1 MSEEPPSPSV
11 EIAVVVQDSAWCE
24 ALRESAELARR
35 AARAALR
42 QQYGVR
48 ARSAEPGA
56 PRAESAMA
64 ASELTV
70 VLADDRLLRRLNR
83 EYRGQ
88 DRATNVLSF
97 AGLDG
102 PSELRPEAPRLLGD
116 VVLARETVFREARA
130 QSKTPGEHLSHLVV
144 HGVLHL
150 LGFDHETEAQAQSM
164 EAVECAVLA
173 GLGIADPYGM
183 RQAPFPARGRP
194 GSGND

>member
-1 MSEEPPSPSV
+1 MSEEPPSPST

-24 ALRESAELARR
+24 ILQEAVDVARR

-42 QQYGVR
+42 QQY
-48 ARSAEPGA
+48 AA
-56 PRAESAMA
+56 PLSEAAMP

-70 VLADDRLLRRLNR
+70 VLADDCLLRRLNR

-102 PSELRPEAPRLLGD
+102 PPEARSEVPRLLGD
-116 VVLARETVFREARA
+116 IVLARETVFREARA
-130 QSKTPGEHLSHLVV
+130 QNKRPAEHLSHLVV

-150 LGFDHETEAQAQSM
+150 LGFDHETEAQAASM

-173 GLGIADPYGM
+173 GLGIADPYQV
-183 RQAPFPARGRP
+183 RPTPCPARGRP
-194 GSGND
+194 GSRDD

>member
-1 MSEEPPSPSV
+1 MSEEPPSPSA

-24 ALRESAELARR
+24 ALREAAEVARR

-48 ARSAEPGA
+48 ARSAEPDA
-56 PRAESAMA
+56 PRAEPAMG

-97 AGLDG
+97 AGLEG
-102 PSELRPEAPRLLGD
+102 PSELRPEVPRLLGD

-130 QSKTPGEHLSHLVV
+130 QNKPPGEHLSHLVV

-150 LGFDHETEAQAQSM
+150 LGFDHETEAQAESM

-173 GLGIADPYGM
+173 GLGISDPYGV
-183 RQAPFPARGRP
+183 RQAPCPARGGP
-194 GSGND
+194 GSCDD